1 MVFSDRRHRFTSWI
15 MLPYIYTFSWWW
27 HTWAR
32 RWAGG
37 IGQFTSRI
45 KSVGRTSLLQ
55 LECLHWAPV
64 SLSSLRD
71 WFPCL
76 FTFSPR
82 AFLRFA
88 PDNWCQRESGA
99 QWIAIGYRSH
109 RVKHVY
115 LGTQSTLTAT
125 DSVFERVSLKR
136 TSWRYSA
143 QDWLLRIGYCDRD
156 VWMILFTS

>member
-1 MVFSDRRHRFTSWI
+1 MSRNQFTHFWHKCRENNLRTLSGKFLRVKFCRPESWDF
-15 MLPYIYTFSWWW
+15 LGLCVAHSSKKVSRPSK
-27 HTWAR
+27 
-32 RWAGG
+32 AGG

-115 LGTQSTLTAT
+115 LGTQSTHT
-125 DSVFERVSLKR
+125 DFVFQFLFR
-136 TSWRYSA
+136 SA
-143 QDWLLRIGYCDRD
+143 GI
-156 VWMILFTS
+156 FTS